1 MQGLLQPNLKELDLC
16 GMKKIKSMVVNSY
29 YQDVGSVINL
39 KLVMP
44 LKKNILK
51 IYCNV
56 LFLLMEW
63 IFCYWDTQF
72 YLHFEHLNKKTTIPE
87 CSFFLI
93 HVLFEN
99 GTKTKKGGVIIIL
112 LLISWKIYYWG
123 LGNWGLTV
131 YPLLKYQLLFTN
143 KQNILA

>member
-1 MQGLLQPNLKELDLC
+1 MSPYARVVIAKPQRTGLSHLC

-39 KLVMP
+39 KLVTP

-56 LFLLMEW
+56 LFLLTEW

-87 CSFFLI
+87 CSFLLI
-93 HVLFEN
+93 HVLFE
-99 GTKTKKGGVIIIL
+99 KWDEDKKRGSNNNIIADKLENIL
-112 LLISWKIYYWG
+112 LRSG
-123 LGNWGLTV
+123 
-131 YPLLKYQLLFTN
+131 
-143 KQNILA
+143 